1 MKRPRWAQL
10 YEELQRQRE
19 TIEHLQTANKHLHSE
34 LALVRLQTMQQEVV
48 LRGKLGVTEEE
59 FTVALSEILRGKP
72 KEEPSNSESTPA
84 CDASRPSSESETAG
98 SGSVEEPMPSEALSN
113 P

>member
-19 TIEHLQTANKHLHSE
+19 TIEHLQTANRHLHSE

-59 FTVALSEILRGKP
+59 FTVALSAILRGKP
-72 KEEPSNSESTPA
+72 KEEPSNSKSTPA
-84 CDASRPSSESETAG
+84 FDASHPSSESEMAPM
-98 SGSVEEPMPSEALSN
+98 VQAEAPMPTEVLSS